1 MKALAYA
8 IFGYD
13 REKDPNCFDHD
24 CYVRG
29 LMVNVR
35 FNRILYPN
43 WITVLNIDSQSYS
56 PYRKLYD
63 WLQNKGLIVIN
74 IQPDGDPLCMA
85 MLWRLKTA
93 FSYIHPHWIY
103 THVLCRD
110 VDSVSTYREAQAVQ
124 QWIDEGKTIHCITD
138 SISHNIHMMGG
149 MCGFMPAGT
158 SSLLGVNNFADLVKR
173 SEGIDFKRKGADQTF
188 LMRYVYPKLAGS
200 ATEHFVL
207 GMKHD
212 LPEEDGRHYSIPDYK
227 IDVDEK
233 FKVTNSCAGHVGAA
247 GFYETPTVKFLRH
260 NDPYEAEYAE
270 IERQFPKLFFW
281 RG

>member
-1 MKALAYA
+1 MKAIAYS

-35 FNRILYPN
+35 INRILYPN
-43 WITVLNIDSQSYS
+43 WVNVLNIDAQSYS
-56 PYRKLYD
+56 AYRKLYD
-63 WLQNKGLIVIN
+63 WLQKKGHIVID
-74 IQPDGDPLCMA
+74 IQPDDDPLCLA
-85 MLWRLKTA
+85 MLWRLKTV

-103 THVLCRD
+103 SHVLCRD
-110 VDSVSTYREAQAVQ
+110 IDSISTYREAQAVA
-124 QWIDEGKTIHCITD
+124 QWIEEGKTAHCITD

-149 MCGFMPAGT
+149 MCGFRPDGT
-158 SSLLGVNNFADLVKR
+158 SHLLGVNSF
-173 SEGIDFKRKGADQTF
+173 SELIKQAAGIDFRRKGSDQTF
-188 LMRYVYPKLAGS
+188 LEKHVYPKLAGS
-200 ATEHFVL
+200 VTEHFCL

-212 LPEEDGRHYSIPDYK
+212 LPEEDGRHYSIPDFP
-227 IDVDEK
+227 IDVDPV
-233 FKVTNSCAGHVGAA
+233 FKITNSCAGHIGAA

-260 NDPYEAEYAE
+260 SDPYQEEYAE

-281 RG
+281 R